1 MPPAVAIIINII
13 TIFIVFALYFMV
25 YNRYRKRADP
35 STSASDVWRSM
46 SSNTREGAWNGFL
59 NETIAKAKYGPVG
72 NFKSF
77 EKVQKNAR
85 LYALT

>member
-1 MPPAVAIIINII
+1 MPPAVAIIINIV
-13 TIFIVFALYFMV
+13 TIFIVFSLYFMV
-25 YNRYRKRADP
+25 YNRYQKRTDP

-46 SSNTREGAWNGFL
+46 ASETREGAWNGFL
-59 NETIAKAKYGPVG
+59 NETIAEAKYGPVG

>member
-13 TIFIVFALYFMV
+13 TIFIVFSIYFLV
-25 YNRYRKRADP
+25 YNKYKKRKNP
-35 STSASDVWRSM
+35 SLLASDVWRSM
-46 SSNTREGAWNGFL
+46 ASNTREGAWNGFL
-59 NETIAKAKYGPVG
+59 NETFAEAKYGPVG

-77 EKVQKNAR
+77 DKVPKQAR